1 MKIMYLHLEPSSGR
15 CCFFEWGLKQS
26 TLRNEM
32 LEEDISSFGF
42 GGYFGLSSNCFVPIN
57 LKKRRLGKLLYM
69 LYVAYYDTQKTLLKV
84 GF

>member
-1 MKIMYLHLEPSSGR
+1 
-15 CCFFEWGLKQS
+15 
-26 TLRNEM
+26 M